1 VHKKQNSALV
11 MNSFSKMIGFSCF
24 LVLLLIQCK
33 TQDVVTDATK
43 AEASPMS
50 VRVLLTDNYNGK
62 YMESTY
68 KRYKPNAIKP
78 ISRSENWYRVIF
90 DMPGVK
96 SQLMAKLRSDAAII
110 KVETDEDV
118 GVKVQSGKSL
128 KRTKSAPVK

>member
-1 VHKKQNSALV
+1 
-11 MNSFSKMIGFSCF
+11 MNSFSKVIGFSC
-24 LVLLLIQCK
+24 LAVLLLIQCK
-33 TQDVVTDATK
+33 TQDVVTDVTK

-50 VRVLLTDNYNGK
+50 VRVLLTDNYKGK

-68 KRYKPNAIKP
+68 KRYKPNHIKP
-78 ISRSENWYRVIF
+78 ISRSENWYRVVF
-90 DMPGVK
+90 DMPGEK